1 MSKQNVRTHSHSG
14 ATKKLLSSCLVF
26 SVHFLVM
33 FRQVNSSYTS
43 FHTQWADETLWNN
56 NFSLSS
62 VKQNTSIQTANM
74 YKKRLNNR
82 SWVWTGGVHG
92 VAAKTKGVSETELK
106 SSCPSSHC
114 RFPLVICSV
123 WYPAGLTQILWFTH
137 SKLLLLKH
145 FVQSYLNPGIGK
157 LGFILDQEVP
167 ASTENTFMW

>member
-74 YKKRLNNR
+74 YKKRLNNC
-82 SWVWTGGVHG
+82 SWVWIRGSSWCSC
-92 VAAKTKGVSETELK
+92 KRRKVSLK
-106 SSCPSSHC
+106 RNLKVRAHLHIAD
-114 RFPLVICSV
+114 FPWSFAQCGTQLVWLKYS
-123 WYPAGLTQILWFTH
+123 GLHILNCFCWSTL
-137 SKLLLLKH
+137 SI
-145 FVQSYLNPGIGK
+145 VTWTP
-157 LGFILDQEVP
+157 IL
-167 ASTENTFMW
+167 AS

>member
-114 RFPLVICSV
+114 RFPLVFAQCGTQLV
-123 WYPAGLTQILWFTH
+123 WLKYSGLHILNCFCWSTL
-137 SKLLLLKH
+137 SIDTWTPVL
-145 FVQSYLNPGIGK
+145 
-157 LGFILDQEVP
+157 
-167 ASTENTFMW
+167 AS